1 MPVAA
6 KGGGAWPVQ
15 GVRRKN
21 FCYFEASE
29 TKKRTVKSIK
39 MTFQCF
45 NAVSK
50 EKKVCMKVKNTKED
64 NCQQQLKEEVHGQCK
79 A

>member
-1 MPVAA
+1 M
-6 KGGGAWPVQ
+6 Q
-15 GVRRKN
+15 GIRRKN

-50 EKKVCMKVKNTKED
+50 GKKVSRKVKNQKED
-64 NCQQQLKEEVHGQCK
+64 NCQQQLKEEVQG
-79 A
+79 

>member
-1 MPVAA
+1 MPAAA

-29 TKKRTVKSIK
+29 TKKRTVKGIK
-39 MTFQCF
+39 MLFQCF
-45 NAVSK
+45 NAVS
-50 EKKVCMKVKNTKED
+50 MGKNTKED
-64 NCQQQLKEEVHGQCK
+64 NCQQLKEEVQG
-79 A
+79 

>member
-1 MPVAA
+1 M
-6 KGGGAWPVQ
+6 Q

-50 EKKVCMKVKNTKED
+50 GKKGLQESEKSKR
-64 NCQQQLKEEVHGQCK
+64 G
-79 A
+79 